1 MSGYLKKIGL
11 GILAV
16 VILGLA
22 FFFFYVVK
30 TPQYSLYLIHK
41 AVQSHDTVSFE
52 QHVDLDAIYS
62 KGIDDLIASGLK
74 GKKSIGADPFSAS
87 IIKLVKPTVVKALK
101 DATLESVMRERPKDK
116 VPAVSKENGQTAQ
129 NDNALKKKNK
139 KNKKNK
145 KEDAIP
151 LVKKLKERVDVSNLK
166 IKDASITQK
175 DSNTADISALL
186 HNNKLNKDFNINF
199 RMDKLAN
206 GEWQIKE
213 ITNFVELLTKVEE
226 ATKQAARE
234 AVNETVQ
241 EKKKQ

>member
-1 MSGYLKKIGL
+1 MSGFLKKIGL

-52 QHVDLDAIYS
+52 QHADLDTIYS

-74 GKKSIGADPFSAS
+74 GKKTIGADPFSAS

-101 DATLESVMRERPKDK
+101 DATLESVRRERPKEK
-116 VPAVSKENGQTAQ
+116 VTTASKETGQTAQ
-129 NDNALKKKNK
+129 NDNALKK

-166 IKDASITQK
+166 IKDASVTQK

-241 EKKKQ
+241 DKKKQ